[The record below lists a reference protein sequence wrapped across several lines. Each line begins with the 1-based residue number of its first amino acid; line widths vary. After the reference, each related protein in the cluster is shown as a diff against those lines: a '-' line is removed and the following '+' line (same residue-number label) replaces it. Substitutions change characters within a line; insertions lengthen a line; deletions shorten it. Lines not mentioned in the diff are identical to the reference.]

1 MPENLLNMIAVSLY
15 ILMIIGAVIGFILN
29 RFAPVKSVKAEVVH
43 KQINETFPRYSDTG
57 KRQKY
62 VIVFL
67 AEGKKRSF
75 YVSQLSYN
83 GYRVGEKG
91 TLKYKGDRLIGFE

>member
-1 MPENLLNMIAVSLY
+1 MPENLLNIIAVSLY
-15 ILMIIGAVIGFILN
+15 ILVITGAVISFILN

-43 KQINETFPRYSDTG
+43 KQINETFSKYSGTG

-62 VIVFL
+62 IIVFL

-75 YVSQLSYN
+75 YVSQFSYN

>member
-1 MPENLLNMIAVSLY
+1 MPENLLNIIAVSLY
-15 ILMIIGAVIGFILN
+15 ILVIIGAVIGFILN

-43 KQINETFPRYSDTG
+43 KQINETFSKYSGTG

-62 VIVFL
+62 IIVFL

-75 YVSQLSYN
+75 YVSQFSYN

>member
-1 MPENLLNMIAVSLY
+1 MPENLLNIIAVSLY
-15 ILMIIGAVIGFILN
+15 ILVIIGAVIGFILN

-43 KQINETFPRYSDTG
+43 KQINETFSRYSGTG

-62 VIVFL
+62 IIVFL
-67 AEGKKRSF
+67 AEGKKKSF
-75 YVSQLSYN
+75 YVSQFSYS

-91 TLKYKGDRLIGFE
+91 TLKYKGDRLIGFP